1 MTKQL
6 NAHSLRK
13 VRRTFVVFKTLM
25 HFLVT
30 TLYLCKRISPFLENT
45 HKYLGGRRHSVSNLL
60 SKVQGKK
67 KQKNKD
73 GKRGGERQT

>member
-1 MTKQL
+1 MAKQL
-6 NAHSLRK
+6 SAYSLRK

-30 TLYLCKRISPFLENT
+30 TLYLCKTISPFLENT
-45 HKYLGGRRHSVSNLL
+45 HKYLGGKRHSVSNLL

-67 KQKNKD
+67 KNRKIKM
-73 GKRGGERQT
+73 